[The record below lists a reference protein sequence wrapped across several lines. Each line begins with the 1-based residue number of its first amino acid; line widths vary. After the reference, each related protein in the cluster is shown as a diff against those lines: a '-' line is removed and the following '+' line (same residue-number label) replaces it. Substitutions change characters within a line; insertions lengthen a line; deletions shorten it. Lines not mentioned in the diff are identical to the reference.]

1 MAGDIEHKDLPDSL
15 CHEPKGASTATAGT
29 VYIAD
34 GNGAGAFGKLPVS
47 SLNMTIESVANMV
60 TPSIVTPVSITDG
73 GLSQTATGIL
83 TDVSAYVG
91 IPPAIT
97 TKINLTSSELY
108 RFANNQTTINN
119 QVSTAITDIVTK
131 LNQILTALKNEGLID
146 E

>member
-1 MAGDIEHKDLPDSL
+1 MAGDIEHKDLPDAL
-15 CHEPKGASTATAGT
+15 CHEPKGASTASAGT

-47 SLNMTIESVANMV
+47 SLNITVPTVANMV
-60 TPSIVTPVSITDG
+60 APNITTPVTVTDG
-73 GLSQTATGIL
+73 GLSQTASGTL

-91 IPPAIT
+91 IPAAIT

-108 RFANNQTTINN
+108 RFANNQSTING

-131 LNQILTALKNEGLID
+131 VNQILTALKNEGLID